1 MNFLKKYKL
10 SIIWA
15 LIMLLA
21 TTMKPGDEMPKIEIP
36 YMDKIVHFGIFGV
49 LGFLITYE
57 KRRADLLTLAL
68 CAAFGAAIE
77 VIQSFLPWR
86 SFEWAD
92 MLADTLGALAGLL
105 VGKWLISFAKSRK

>member
-21 TTMKPGDEMPKIEIP
+21 TTMKPSDEMPKFEIL
-36 YMDKIVHFGIFGV
+36 YFDKIVHFGIFGV

-68 CAAFGAAIE
+68 CAGFGAAIE
-77 VIQSFLPWR
+77 VVQSFLPWR

-92 MLADTLGALAGLL
+92 MLADTLGALAGIL
-105 VGKWLISFAKSRK
+105 VAKYLIGFAKNLK